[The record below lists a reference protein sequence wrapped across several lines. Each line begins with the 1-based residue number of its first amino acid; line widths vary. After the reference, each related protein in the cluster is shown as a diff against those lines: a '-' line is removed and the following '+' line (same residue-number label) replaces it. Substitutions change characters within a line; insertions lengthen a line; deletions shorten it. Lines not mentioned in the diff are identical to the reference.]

1 MKEWYQISAEEVKK
15 KMETSEH
22 GLTTEE
28 AAKRLAQYGENVLAE
43 GKKKSVFAV
52 FFGQFADLLVGIL
65 IVAAAISA
73 CSGNPES
80 TFVILVVIVLN
91 ALLGTIQYVK
101 AEKSLES
108 LKDLTSPNA
117 KVLRSG
123 VKVEIPAKEVVP
135 GDLLLLEAGDLISPC
150 RRLMVIA
157 SEDVGL
163 AYPQAVSVVKAC
175 VDSANM
181 LGLPEARIPL
191 AQAAI
196 FLATAPKSNGA
207 ILAIDSAMKDLRQGK
222 GGEVPAFLRD
232 SHYGG
237 AEKLGHGQGYRY
249 AHDYPRHYVPQQYLP
264 DELKDRVYYHYGD
277 NKTEQAAK
285 RYWDEIKGKP

>member
-1 MKEWYQISAEEVKK
+1 MKITRGYETFSAESIAEIHFVLEVSFLILRKQEAEMKEWYQISAEEVKK

-101 AEKSLES
+101 AEKSLERS
-108 LKDLTSPNA
+108 DVAERESA
-117 KVLRSG
+117 ALRREGGDTGEESRAG
-123 VKVEIPAKEVVP
+123 RPSVAGGGRPGGGGRQNPAQ
-135 GDLLLLEAGDLISPC
+135 LFTAGD
-150 RRLMVIA
+150 
-157 SEDVGL
+157 
-163 AYPQAVSVVKAC
+163 
-175 VDSANM
+175 
-181 LGLPEARIPL
+181 
-191 AQAAI
+191 
-196 FLATAPKSNGA
+196 
-207 ILAIDSAMKDLRQGK
+207 
-222 GGEVPAFLRD
+222 
-232 SHYGG
+232 
-237 AEKLGHGQGYRY
+237 
-249 AHDYPRHYVPQQYLP
+249 
-264 DELKDRVYYHYGD
+264 
-277 NKTEQAAK
+277 
-285 RYWDEIKGKP
+285 

>member
-1 MKEWYQISAEEVKK
+1 MKEWYQISTEDVKK

-65 IVAAAISA
+65 IVAAVISA

-91 ALLGTIQYVK
+91 ALLGTVQYVK

-123 VKVEIPAKEVVP
+123 VKVFTA
-135 GDLLLLEAGDLISPC
+135 LISPMVPMLIMSSAGTPLLSYFLARYTTS
-150 RRLMVIA
+150 RRLWVIRSSRAAA
-157 SEDVGL
+157 S
-163 AYPQAVSVVKAC
+163 P
-175 VDSANM
+175 
-181 LGLPEARIPL
+181 
-191 AQAAI
+191 AAI
-196 FLATAPKSNGA
+196 RASRTFSCSGVRGGGRLGAPARKCAS
-207 ILAIDSAMKDLRQGK
+207 
-222 GGEVPAFLRD
+222 
-232 SHYGG
+232 
-237 AEKLGHGQGYRY
+237 
-249 AHDYPRHYVPQQYLP
+249 PQ
-264 DELKDRVYYHYGD
+264 
-277 NKTEQAAK
+277 
-285 RYWDEIKGKP
+285 

>member
-1 MKEWYQISAEEVKK
+1 MKITRGYETFSAESIAEIHFVLEVSFLILRKQEAEMKEWYQISAEEVKK

-101 AEKSLES
+101 EEVAGESEGSDVAERES
-108 LKDLTSPNA
+108 AALRREGGDTGEGSRAGRPSAAGGGRPGGGGRQNPAQLLT
-117 KVLRSG
+117 
-123 VKVEIPAKEVVP
+123 
-135 GDLLLLEAGDLISPC
+135 AG
-150 RRLMVIA
+150 
-157 SEDVGL
+157 E
-163 AYPQAVSVVKAC
+163 
-175 VDSANM
+175 
-181 LGLPEARIPL
+181 
-191 AQAAI
+191 
-196 FLATAPKSNGA
+196 
-207 ILAIDSAMKDLRQGK
+207 
-222 GGEVPAFLRD
+222 
-232 SHYGG
+232 
-237 AEKLGHGQGYRY
+237 
-249 AHDYPRHYVPQQYLP
+249 
-264 DELKDRVYYHYGD
+264 
-277 NKTEQAAK
+277 
-285 RYWDEIKGKP
+285 

>member
-1 MKEWYQISAEEVKK
+1 MKITRGYETFSAESIAEIHFVLEVSFLILRKQEAEMKEWYQISAEEVKK

-117 KVLRSG
+117 KVLRSWREG
-123 VKVEIPAKEVVP
+123 GDTGEGSRAGRPSAAGGGRPGGGGRQNPAQ
-135 GDLLLLEAGDLISPC
+135 LFTAG
-150 RRLMVIA
+150 
-157 SEDVGL
+157 E
-163 AYPQAVSVVKAC
+163 
-175 VDSANM
+175 
-181 LGLPEARIPL
+181 
-191 AQAAI
+191 
-196 FLATAPKSNGA
+196 
-207 ILAIDSAMKDLRQGK
+207 
-222 GGEVPAFLRD
+222 
-232 SHYGG
+232 
-237 AEKLGHGQGYRY
+237 
-249 AHDYPRHYVPQQYLP
+249 
-264 DELKDRVYYHYGD
+264 
-277 NKTEQAAK
+277 
-285 RYWDEIKGKP
+285 

>member
-43 GKKKSVFAV
+43 GKKRVFCG

-123 VKVEIPAKEVVP
+123 VKVEIPAKKVVP
-135 GDLLLLEAGDLISPC
+135 GDLLLLEAGDLVAADGRI
-150 RRLMVIA
+150 RRSYSLQVNE
-157 SEDVGL
+157 SSL
-163 AYPQAVSVVKAC
+163 
-175 VDSANM
+175 
-181 LGLPEARIPL
+181 
-191 AQAAI
+191 
-196 FLATAPKSNGA
+196 T
-207 ILAIDSAMKDLRQGK
+207 
-222 GGEVPAFLRD
+222 GE
-232 SHYGG
+232 ST
-237 AEKLGHGQGYRY
+237 KC
-249 AHDYPRHYVPQQYLP
+249 
-264 DELKDRVYYHYGD
+264 
-277 NKTEQAAK
+277 
-285 RYWDEIKGKP
+285 